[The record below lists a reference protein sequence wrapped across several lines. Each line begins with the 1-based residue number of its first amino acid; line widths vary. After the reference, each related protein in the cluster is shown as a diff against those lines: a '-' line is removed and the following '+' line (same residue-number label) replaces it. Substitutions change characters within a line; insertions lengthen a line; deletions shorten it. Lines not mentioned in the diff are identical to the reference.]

1 MEVYNL
7 HKQLQNEGF
16 KFYNFNSND
25 IPEYYAVRLN
35 DTHKLISRKLKWR
48 KKKKELIKVYYRRVL
63 LQGNFPLQ
71 YSTLL
76 DSTRSICIRP
86 KISQISLI

>member
-1 MEVYNL
+1 M
-7 HKQLQNEGF
+7 
-16 KFYNFNSND
+16 
-25 IPEYYAVRLN
+25 A
-35 DTHKLISRKLKWR
+35 